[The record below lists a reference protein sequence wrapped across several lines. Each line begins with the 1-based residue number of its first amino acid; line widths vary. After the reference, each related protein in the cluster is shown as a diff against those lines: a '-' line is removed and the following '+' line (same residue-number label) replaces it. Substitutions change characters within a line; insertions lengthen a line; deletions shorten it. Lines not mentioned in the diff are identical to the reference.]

1 MIYSWDLFD
10 DKNKGPK
17 EWVELWDCGG
27 FARVN
32 NITFELF
39 IAMETKLIEAPNF
52 NAKLVADDDVQ
63 VFWCMISSD
72 WVYIYP
78 SGNGS

>member
-1 MIYSWDLFD
+1 
-10 DKNKGPK
+10 
-17 EWVELWDCGG
+17 
-27 FARVN
+27 
-32 NITFELF
+32 
-39 IAMETKLIEAPNF
+39 METKLIEAPNF